1 MPKTDPKG
9 FRCPRCA
16 SRELEKSLVIG
27 LGQYSGS
34 DVHGRMDVEAF
45 RCKKCHLEFTVWG

>member
-1 MPKTDPKG
+1 MPVSDPEG

-16 SRELEKSLVIG
+16 SRDLEKSVVIID
-27 LGQYSGS
+27 LE
-34 DVHGRMDVEAF
+34 MDAHDAF